1 MHHELDAL
9 LTEMNRKLKHLQTIQ
24 TLAQKDD
31 NAEVSAY
38 EYAWLTCEIV
48 DGIKDTLD
56 KATQMITEIPHT
68 ANPLR

>member
-24 TLAQKDD
+24 TLAKKDD

-38 EYAWLTCEIV
+38 EYAC
-48 DGIKDTLD
+48 
-56 KATQMITEIPHT
+56 
-68 ANPLR
+68 

>member
-1 MHHELDAL
+1 MYYELDKL
-9 LTEMNRKLKHLQTIQ
+9 LTQMNRKLKNLQTIQ

-48 DGIKDTLD
+48 DSIKDSLD
-56 KATQMITEIPHT
+56 KASQIATKLYE
-68 ANPLR
+68 

>member
-1 MHHELDAL
+1 MYYELDKL
-9 LTEMNRKLKHLQTIQ
+9 LTEMKRKLKNLQTIQ

-48 DGIKDTLD
+48 DSIKDSLD
-56 KATQMITEIPHT
+56 KASQMATKLYE
-68 ANPLR
+68 